1 MAKFNYDN
9 HLNKQFKQ
17 VLAQYGEAAAA
28 AAKEA
33 ISENAEELCKEA
45 KSRCPVKT
53 GKLKDS
59 IHVVKLKKGAVCHVV
74 ADAKGNDDTPYA
86 RIVEFSPKIDKPFM
100 YPAFD
105 SKRDQMKENVIM
117 KIREALT
124 NVHR

>member
-33 ISENAEELCKEA
+33 IAENADELCREA

-74 ADAKGNDDTPYA
+74 ADAKGKDGTPYA

-105 SKRDQMKENVIM
+105 AKRDQMKENVVM

>member
-33 ISENAEELCKEA
+33 IAENADELCREA

-74 ADAKGNDDTPYA
+74 ADAKGKDDTPYA

-105 SKRDQMKENVIM
+105 AKRDQMKENVIM

>member
-1 MAKFNYDN
+1 MAKFNYDS

-17 VLAQYGEAAAA
+17 VLEQYGEAAAA

-33 ISENAEELCKEA
+33 IAENAEELCREA
-45 KSRCPVKT
+45 KSRCPIRT

-59 IHVVKLKKGAVCHVV
+59 IHVVRLKKGAVYHVV
-74 ADAKGNDDTPYA
+74 ADAKGNDDTSYA

-105 SKRDQMKENVIM
+105 AKRDQMKENVIQHI
-117 KIREALT
+117 KEALT

>member
-33 ISENAEELCKEA
+33 IAENAEELCREA
-45 KSRCPVKT
+45 KSRCPVRT

-59 IHVVKLKKGAVCHVV
+59 IHVVKLKKGTVCHVV
-74 ADAKGNDDTPYA
+74 VDAKGNGDIPYA

-105 SKRDQMKENVIM
+105 AKRDQMKENVIM